1 MRGRGEGAA
10 DHSSTTLEDVGSKNV
25 KFPGCPGGS
34 AITSKLDS
42 LSVPGLSGFLATQ
55 RNMEP
60 LEVRGSCSDALKER
74 KLEKAKGG
82 RGSDTISN
90 VPLVMSELISPT
102 SSSQVMV
109 GAGKPSAVQVRVTL
123 SPSATVTRLK
133 GFTVN
138 SGETVLEG
146 GGGGVGQVMRK
157 EEEDQ
162 EGGRREGRGKEEED
176 REEKKT
182 GGREGREEGES
193 ERRGVGGGGAVN
205 SQLCVMVALAD
216 MLGSV
221 GSVAV
226 QVNVTTPLTPE
237 SITVS

>member
-10 DHSSTTLEDVGSKNV
+10 DHSSTTMSDVRLKTV
-25 KFPGCPGGS
+25 KFPGCPGVS

-55 RNMEP
+55 KNMEP
-60 LEVRGSCSDALKER
+60 LEVRRSCSDALKER
-74 KLEKAKGG
+74 ELEKAKGGRWG

-90 VPLVMSELISPT
+90 VPLVMSELISPS

-123 SPSATVTRLK
+123 PPSATVTRLM

-138 SGETVLEG
+138 SGETVLGGGG

-162 EGGRREGRGKEEED
+162 EGGKGEGRRAPGGREGGRREGRKEEED
-176 REEKKT
+176 KEG
-182 GGREGREEGES
+182 GGREGGNTVGRRKERQEREGRE
-193 ERRGVGGGGAVN
+193 GGGGGG
-205 SQLCVMVALAD
+205 QLTHSYV
-216 MLGSV
+216 
-221 GSVAV
+221 
-226 QVNVTTPLTPE
+226 
-237 SITVS
+237 